1 MSTIHCAHTLVSWL
15 AKASQH
21 LVDALL
27 KGARPCPSG
36 RARLLNSATPG
47 QPLSSTPSRRGA
59 RPKWTWRRTQADVAP
74 NPNPCQLFPIAAH
87 CHFEPF
93 QRLGRHRKRHSALAP
108 CRRQKTHATAGLFR
122 QFSLRPSSWRPSA
135 SLFGG
140 LSFRLAKVYRGHL
153 DLAKE
158 RTEKI
163 CPFLPAFVLR
173 PPPWPLPAARRQTK
187 GMHIPGNPRVLT
199 CESALRQASSKPLK
213 ARSLKPTNNAPRAT
227 WTGGAE
233 LVDVSRNSAG
243 TIL

>member
-1 MSTIHCAHTLVSWL
+1 MSTIHCAHSLVSWL

-21 LVDALL
+21 LVDAVL

-36 RARLLNSATPG
+36 RARLQIRRERAK
-47 QPLSSTPSRRGA
+47 PLSSTPSRRGA
-59 RPKWTWRRTQADVAP
+59 SPKWTCRRTQADLAP

-108 CRRQKTHATAGLFR
+108 CRCQKAHATAGLFR
-122 QFSLRPSSWRPSA
+122 QFSLRPSSLHPSA
-135 SLFGG
+135 SLLAG
-140 LSFRLAKVYRGHL
+140 LFFRLARVYRRRS
-153 DLAKE
+153 DLAKD
-158 RTEKI
+158 RTEKNL
-163 CPFLPAFVLR
+163 PFPVRFR
-173 PPPWPLPAARRQTK
+173 PPAAPSAASRGKASNQ
-187 GMHIPGNPRVLT
+187 GHAYPRKSSRVNVR
-199 CESALRQASSKPLK
+199 ERLRQAS

-233 LVDVSRNSAG
+233 LVDASRNSAG